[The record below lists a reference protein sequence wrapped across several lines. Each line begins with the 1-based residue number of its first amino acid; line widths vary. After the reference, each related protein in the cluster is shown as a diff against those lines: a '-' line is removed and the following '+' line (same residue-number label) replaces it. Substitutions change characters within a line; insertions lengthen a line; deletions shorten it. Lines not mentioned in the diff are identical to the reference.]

1 MLDRQQKLE
10 KEEKEMRKLL
20 QIDSSPSANSVTRQL
35 TREFATAWR
44 EKNPGGEV
52 IHRDLNAKPP
62 APIDGAWI
70 GASYSDPTTL
80 TPEQKATL
88 AFSEEL
94 VNELEQADEYVFGV
108 AMHNFSIPA
117 VLKLWVDQVA
127 RPGRTF
133 SYSSAGPQGLLQGK
147 KATVLVASGGVY
159 APGTPMAAMDSIEP
173 QLRTFLGFLG
183 VKDVEFIRAGGTAK
197 LMSPTVDRQ
206 EFLRPVVDQVRA
218 AAWY

>member
-1 MLDRQQKLE
+1 
-10 KEEKEMRKLL
+10 MRKLL
-20 QIDSSPSANSVTRQL
+20 QIDSSPSPQSVTRQL

-52 IHRDLNAKPP
+52 IHRDLNAKAP
-62 APIDGAWI
+62 APIDAAWI
-70 GASYSDPTTL
+70 GASFADPATL
-80 TPEQKATL
+80 TAEQKATL

-94 VNELEQADEYVFGV
+94 VAELEQADEYVIGV

-127 RPGRTF
+127 RKGRTF
-133 SYSSAGPQGLLQGK
+133 NYSSSGPEGLLKGK
-147 KATVLVASGGVY
+147 KATVIEASGGVY
-159 APGTPMAAMDSIEP
+159 APGTPLGAMDSIET
-173 QLRTFLGFLG
+173 QLRTVLGFMG
-183 VKDVEFIRAGGTAK
+183 VTDVEFIRAGGTAK